1 MGKYVGK
8 IIKDKKLVDIQWKD
22 TAITEQE
29 FVAEPKISKILKPYI
44 K

>member
-8 IIKDKKLVDIQWKD
+8 AKLIIKDKKLVDIQCKD

-29 FVAEPKISKILKPYI
+29 FVADPKFLKY
-44 K
+44 